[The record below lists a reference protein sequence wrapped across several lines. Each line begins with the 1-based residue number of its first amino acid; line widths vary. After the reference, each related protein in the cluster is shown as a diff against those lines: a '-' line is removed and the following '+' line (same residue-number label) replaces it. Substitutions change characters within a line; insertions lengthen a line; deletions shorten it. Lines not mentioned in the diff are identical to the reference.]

1 MRILLVE
8 DDTFLGEGIQ
18 TGMIQDGYA
27 VDWVENGFDADRML
41 QHETFDLLVL
51 DLKLPGLS
59 GMGVLKSLRSRKS
72 RMPVLILTACDTV
85 EERVAGLDC
94 GADDYLTKP
103 FKFDELHARLRALL
117 RRTADRSSPT
127 IVNGELSID
136 PASHHVLL
144 EGEITEVSQRE
155 YAILEILANNAGRV
169 LPRSRIEESIYG
181 WGRDVGSNTLEV
193 HIHNLRKKLGS
204 DWIRTIRGIGYMME
218 KR

>member
-8 DDTFLGEGIQ
+8 DDALLGDGIQ
-18 TGMIQDGYA
+18 TGMVQDGYA
-27 VDWVENGFDADRML
+27 VDWVMNGLEADRVL

-59 GMGVLKSLRSRKS
+59 GLEVLKALRSRKS
-72 RMPVLILTACDTV
+72 DMPVLILTACDTV
-85 EERVAGLDC
+85 DERVAGLDY

-103 FKFDELHARLRALL
+103 FKFDELLARLRALL
-117 RRTADRSSPT
+117 RRTAGRASPA

-136 PASHHVLL
+136 PASHHLFL
-144 EGEITEVSQRE
+144 QGKIIEVSQRE
-155 YAILEILANNAGRV
+155 YAILEILADNAGSV

-181 WGRDVGSNTLEV
+181 WGSDVGSNTLEV

-204 DWIRTIRGIGYMME
+204 EWIRTIRGIGYMME

>member
-1 MRILLVE
+1 M
-8 DDTFLGEGIQ
+8 
-18 TGMIQDGYA
+18 MQDGYA
-27 VDWVENGFDADRML
+27 VDWVMNGLEADRVL

-59 GMGVLKSLRSRKS
+59 GLEVLKALRSRKS
-72 RMPVLILTACDTV
+72 DMPVLILTACDTV
-85 EERVAGLDC
+85 EERVAGLDG

-117 RRTADRSSPT
+117 RRTAGRASPA

-136 PASHHVLL
+136 PASHHLFL
-144 EGEITEVSQRE
+144 DGEIIEVSQRE
-155 YAILEILANNAGRV
+155 YAILVILADNAGSV

-181 WGRDVGSNTLEV
+181 WGSDVGSNTLEV
-193 HIHNLRKKLGS
+193 HIHNVRKKLGS
-204 DWIRTIRGIGYMME
+204 EWIRTIRGIGYMME

>member
-1 MRILLVE
+1 MRVLLAE
-8 DDTFLGEGIQ
+8 DDTLLGEGIQ
-18 TGMIQDGYA
+18 TGMIQDGYT
-27 VDWVENGFDADRML
+27 VDWVVNGCDADRVL

-51 DLKLPGLS
+51 DLKLPCLS
-59 GMGVLKSLRSRKS
+59 GLEVLKALRSRKNC
-72 RMPVLILTACDTV
+72 MPVLILTACDTV

-103 FKFDELHARLRALL
+103 FDFDEFSARLRALL
-117 RRTADRSSPT
+117 RRTDGRATPA

-136 PASHHVLL
+136 PASHHVFLD
-144 EGEITEVSQRE
+144 GEIVDVSQRE

-181 WGRDVGSNTLEV
+181 WGSDVGSNTLEV
-193 HIHNLRKKLGS
+193 HVHNLRKKLGS
-204 DWIRTIRGIGYMME
+204 GWIRTIRGVGYMME

>member
-1 MRILLVE
+1 MHILLVE
-8 DDTFLGEGIQ
+8 DDTLLGEGIK
-18 TGMIQDGYA
+18 TGMVQDGYA
-27 VDWVENGFDADRML
+27 VDWIMNGCDADRVL
-41 QHETFDLLVL
+41 RHESFDLLVL

-59 GMGVLKSLRSRKS
+59 GLGVLKALRSRKS
-72 RMPVLILTACDTV
+72 SMPVLILTACDTV
-85 EERVAGLDC
+85 EERIAGLDG

-103 FKFDELHARLRALL
+103 FKFDELTARLRALL

-127 IVNGELSID
+127 IVNGELTID

-144 EGEITEVSQRE
+144 EGEVTEVSPRE

-169 LPRSRIEESIYG
+169 LPRSRIEKSIYG
-181 WGRDVGSNTLEV
+181 WGGDVGSNTLEV

>member
-1 MRILLVE
+1 MHILLVE
-8 DDTFLGEGIQ
+8 DDALLGEGIK

-27 VDWVENGFDADRML
+27 VDWIMNGCDADRVL
-41 QHETFDLLVL
+41 QHESFDLLVL

-59 GMGVLKSLRSRKS
+59 GLRVLKSLRSRKS
-72 RMPVLILTACDTV
+72 RIPVLILTVCDSV
-85 EERVAGLDC
+85 EDRVAGLDC

-117 RRTADRSSPT
+117 RRTADRSSPA
-127 IVNGELSID
+127 IVNGELTID

-144 EGEITEVSQRE
+144 EGEVTEVSPRE

-181 WGRDVGSNTLEV
+181 WGSDVGSNTLEV